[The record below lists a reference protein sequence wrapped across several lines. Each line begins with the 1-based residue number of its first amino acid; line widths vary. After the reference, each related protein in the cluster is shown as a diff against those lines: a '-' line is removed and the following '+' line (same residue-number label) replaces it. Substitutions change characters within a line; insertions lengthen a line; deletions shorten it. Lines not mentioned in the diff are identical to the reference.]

1 MSTSEL
7 ILERE
12 GTSAAPGPGRTS
24 LRLLRSELGLVFRR
38 RRNLA
43 MLAVLAAAP
52 LLLGVILRVTSTPSP
67 GDGPPLLSQVT
78 QSGLF
83 LGLAS
88 MVMASPLFLPMII
101 GVVSGDT
108 VAGEAQSGTLRNLL
122 VVPAGRTRLLLVKYA
137 SVIAYALAAV
147 LTVVAVGI
155 VTGLVLFPAGE
166 VVLLSGS
173 AVPLSEALVRAAA
186 IVLYMAFMIASLGAV
201 GLFFS
206 TLTEVPVGAMAAT
219 VTVGILSQILDAIPQ
234 LSAIHELLPTHWWL
248 SFIDLLREPVAFGN
262 MASGLLV
269 AGAYIALFGSL
280 AWARFTTRDITA

>member
-7 ILERE
+7 TLDRPA
-12 GTSAAPGPGRTS
+12 TSAAPGPG

-38 RRNLA
+38 RRNIA

-52 LLLGVILRVTSTPSP
+52 VLLGVILRVTSTPSP

-101 GVVSGDT
+101 AVVSGDT

-137 SVIAYALAAV
+137 SVIAYSLAAV

-173 AVPLSEALVRAAA
+173 AVPLSEALVRAAV
-186 IVLYMAFMIASLGAV
+186 IVLYMAAMIASLGAI

-219 VTVGILSQILDAIPQ
+219 VTVGIVSQILDAIPQ

-248 SFIDLLREPVAFGN
+248 SFIDLLREPVAFGD
-262 MASGLLV
+262 MSSGLLV
-269 AGAYIALFGSL
+269 AGAYIAVFGAL
-280 AWARFTTRDITA
+280 AWARFTTRDVTS